1 MTANRQTKNLVA
13 EKKNKIKS
21 FFWTV
26 TVLLSWET
34 ESDNSDAGQ
43 EGDEGGDGCVGESVC
58 MCVCVA
64 VAEPPLGQRECVSV
78 GKHTAERS
86 QSVLAGR

>member
-1 MTANRQTKNLVA
+1 MTAKRQTKNLVTN
-13 EKKNKIKS
+13 KKKKKV
-21 FFWTV
+21 FWTV

-34 ESDNSDAGQ
+34 ERDDSDAGQ
-43 EGDEGGDGCVGESVC
+43 EGGDEGGDGCVGESVC
-58 MCVCVA
+58 VCVA
-64 VAEPPLGQRECVSV
+64 VAEPLLGQRECVSL

>member
-1 MTANRQTKNLVA
+1 MTANRQTK
-13 EKKNKIKS
+13 K

-34 ESDNSDAGQ
+34 ESDDSDAGQ
-43 EGDEGGDGCVGESVC
+43 EGGDGCVGESVC
-58 MCVCVA
+58 VCVA
-64 VAEPPLGQRECVSV
+64 VAEPLLGQRECVSV